1 LKGERFGVASTV
13 VEQSPEKL
21 TRRRSSRFR
30 LKEPLEV
37 TVLRSGVPDTVPG
50 RSLDV
55 SAGGVAAVLAGEVS
69 PGENVAIE
77 LRLPGGAT
85 PLRTRARVRHY
96 DKLQAGLEFV
106 GLSAEQQSA
115 IRGCAEKVKTELR
128 PPVRTEPVPEIP
140 RGIDLQAADSSQ
152 VPTRRRRLAGWI
164 SFFALV
170 GILLAGGWWRWSHGW
185 ALLESGLPRNED
197 ATVQP
202 EAQVPAEA
210 MQKLV
215 RHRVDPEYP
224 ASARQENLQGV
235 IVLDVIVGRD
245 GSVVGVRAKNGPEVL
260 AKAAEAA
267 LRWWRFEPYRMNGQ
281 PAVVE
286 TTVAV
291 EFQP

>member
-1 LKGERFGVASTV
+1 LKSEGFGVASGV
-13 VEQSPEKL
+13 VEQTSEKL
-21 TRRRSSRFR
+21 SRRRNSRFR

-69 PGENVAIE
+69 PGENVAVE
-77 LRLPGGAT
+77 LRLPGAAG

-96 DKLQAGLEFV
+96 DKLKAGLEFV

-115 IRGCAEKVKTELR
+115 IRGCGEKAKSELR
-128 PPVRTEPVPEIP
+128 PAPTEAMVGAP
-140 RGIDLQAADSSQ
+140 RGIDLHAADSSR
-152 VPTRRRRLAGWI
+152 VPARQRRRGRWI
-164 SFFALV
+164 FSFALV
-170 GILLAGGWWRWSHGW
+170 VILLAAGWWRWKRGW
-185 ALLESGLPRNED
+185 EVLESGLPRNED
-197 ATVQP
+197 AAVQP
-202 EAQVPAEA
+202 EARVPAEA

-224 ASARQENLQGV
+224 AAARPENLQGV

-245 GSVVGVRAKNGPEVL
+245 GSVVGVQAKNGPEVL